1 MANGNPIRLRCI
13 PMETRDEDISSA
25 ISVLLNHALR
35 KSGVSRDLRDLA
47 DRVDVD
53 GIRMILGPIISE
65 PLE

>member
-1 MANGNPIRLRCI
+1 MANGNPIRILCN
-13 PMETRDEDISSA
+13 PVEARDEDISNV
-25 ISVLLNHALR
+25 ISVLLNHALK